1 MSFRL
6 SFVALGLLVTLGT
19 SGCMVSK
26 GQYNAI
32 LSKSRVLS
40 EQNRAQLAEV
50 ENLKIHTRHT
60 EDQLKRTEEELA
72 LLQDRF
78 GHDPKKLASTQDVPD
93 KLAVESPLK
102 SVPIS
107 PIVANRLIF
116 LSDEYPHLRFDPNTG
131 IAKFDV
137 DIVFESGS
145 DRLRPAARRL
155 LRELAEVLNCPEA
168 ADLRIMVA
176 GHTDDQVL
184 NRHRARKEY
193 PTNFHLS
200 ASRAL
205 VVAGELEDAGVD
217 LNRVAVAGFG
227 GSQPVAPNTNEEN
240 RAKNRR
246 VEIFVMAP
254 NVPVIG
260 WTETIS
266 TAYQ

>member
-6 SFVALGLLVTLGT
+6 SYVVLVLFVALGT

-26 GQYNAI
+26 GKYNAI

-60 EDQLKRTEEELA
+60 EDQLKSTEEELA

-78 GHDPKKLASTQDVPD
+78 GLEPEKLASIQDAP
-93 KLAVESPLK
+93 ESPLK
-102 SVPIS
+102 SAPIA
-107 PIVANRLIF
+107 PVVANRLIF

-131 IAKFDV
+131 IAKVDV

-155 LRELAEVLNCPEA
+155 LQELAEVLNCPEG

-200 ASRAL
+200 SSRAL
-205 VVAGELEDAGVD
+205 VVAGELEDAGID

-227 GSQPVAPNTNEEN
+227 GSQPVAPNTDEAN
-240 RAKNRR
+240 RSKNRR

-266 TAYQ
+266 TAYR